1 MFLLIPLSLLFV
13 LFIAVA
19 LWWAVFSGQ
28 FEDANKAGESI
39 LQDDDSTG
47 VDENNAWLQSFYI
60 N

>member
-1 MFLLIPLSLLFV
+1 MLDSMFLLIPLSLLFV

-47 VDENNAWLQSFYI
+47 VDEK
-60 N
+60 